1 MPNGHDLFASAR
13 LDASGVAEG
22 VQQAKTALTTFNRA
36 LIENKSE
43 MKSVS
48 TELKQLEKTQS
59 ELAQKMKETNQPTEE
74 QQAEMAKLSERIEA
88 LRMQAARLKT
98 EEIDLKRK
106 INGTT
111 KELGEYYDK
120 AKQAA
125 NATEIATKEL
135 DQYSDKAQQAA
146 DSTDTATKEMDQYS
160 DKAQQAADS
169 TDTAT
174 KEMGQYSDKAKQA
187 ADTTDTMAGKM
198 QGLGAALKAVA
209 LGYTGKKLYDV
220 LIGSNADMEQYLAS
234 FETAL
239 GSAEAAQRMV
249 RNIAAFAAKTPL
261 ELPDVSEYTK
271 LLMNYGYASDT
282 VLDKLRQLG
291 DLAEGNVS
299 KLGSV
304 TQAYGQ
310 MYAKGKVTGEELLQ
324 MTEAGVPLLSAL
336 AESMGKTAGEVQ
348 DMVSKGQVGIAEL
361 DAAIA
366 SLTTGT
372 GRFAGAM
379 EKQSTTMNGML
390 STLQD
395 NLAQMGRDAGQ
406 GVFQETKEA
415 IREVNELL
423 EEARKDGTVADIAE
437 TAGAALGGIIKNI
450 TRLLELGYDCK
461 ELIFATITAIGAYKT
476 VVIAQT
482 AATNAATMAQT
493 AYNAAL
499 NANPVGLVIA
509 ALAGLATAYRAVTA
523 ETRQL
528 IKSWEDQQETME
540 TAIAEGRKEI
550 AVIEHKAKIYEE
562 LRQKTNLTTEEK
574 RELNMV
580 AQELQE
586 TLGGAVQVI
595 NRETG
600 AYNDLSASIAK
611 FIETQDKA
619 IRLEAMKESYMAALS
634 GMEEADKKIR
644 ELQGSGSALQ
654 NAVIGAPKD
663 YIHPIYQ
670 KQIDDLEKLKK
681 SYQATIEEYR
691 KLSVELN
698 FMGVETEGATSA
710 SDKLTAAMT
719 QQTTAAGE
727 LADALNAV
735 ESASKLYQSA
745 VDEVKES
752 QSLSLST
759 LQKIVEKYPEMEDVI
774 YRYIGG
780 LIKEQDVLNAMA
792 GCYKA
797 DYNNY
802 YSLIRAKLE
811 ADGTFYRNVL
821 SANADRV
828 NQFKSQ
834 YGIDLANYASYTAAK
849 AAIDEQ
855 YYKAVNAAPDLG
867 PGALTD
873 IRNGN
878 SLSSVR
884 QSAAKARLK
893 AQSELSAIFNS
904 AFDGAGVNF
913 EKLVKES
920 VANSKGQTSQSGS
933 SSGSSAEL
941 SMYEIAN
948 EAYKKLVNER
958 IELID
963 AERDAKKEALDEAI
977 AAIDA
982 EIEARKRLTEDK
994 SIEKEIQSL
1003 EAQLTYAKMDDFT
1016 RMELERELQKLREE
1030 QAETQWQRDMADKKA
1045 ELQAGYDT
1053 ADAELQAM
1061 AEELRKRLDYA
1072 GNLFD
1077 RLDGSPSA
1085 SSVVNNNSTT
1095 ANVQV
1100 INNALSAGQIARE
1113 IIRQL
1118 MDGVI

>member
-1 MPNGHDLFASAR
+1 MPNGHDLFARAK

-43 MKSVS
+43 MKTVS
-48 TELKQLEKTQS
+48 TELKQLEKAQS
-59 ELAQKMKETNQPTEE
+59 ELAQEMKKTNQPTEA

-88 LRMQAARLKT
+88 LRMQSARLKT
-98 EEIDLKRK
+98 EETDLKRK
-106 INGTT
+106 ISGTT
-111 KELGEYYDK
+111 KELGEYY
-120 AKQAA
+120 
-125 NATEIATKEL
+125 
-135 DQYSDKAQQAA
+135 
-146 DSTDTATKEMDQYS
+146 
-160 DKAQQAADS
+160 
-169 TDTAT
+169 
-174 KEMGQYSDKAKQA
+174 DKAKQA

-239 GSAEAAQRMV
+239 GTAEAAQRMV
-249 RNIAAFAAKTPL
+249 RNIASFAAKTPL
-261 ELPDVSEYTK
+261 ELPDVSEYTT
-271 LLMNYGYASDT
+271 LLMNYGYASDG

-291 DLAEGNVS
+291 DLAEGNAA

-310 MYAKGKVTGEELLQ
+310 MYAKGKVTGEELMQ
-324 MTEAGVPLLSAL
+324 MTEAGVPLLNAL

-406 GVFQETKEA
+406 SAFKETKEA
-415 IREVNELL
+415 IREVNAML
-423 EEARKDGTVADIAE
+423 EDARKNGTVADIAE
-437 TAGAALGGIIKNI
+437 TAGAALGGIIKSI

-461 ELIFATITAIGAYKT
+461 ELIFATITAIGAYNAAVQVQT
-476 VVIAQT
+476 LWQNRTVIAT
-482 AATNAATMAQT
+482 KAATLAQQ
-493 AYNAAL
+493 AYNVAL
-499 NANPVGLVIA
+499 SANPIGLVAA
-509 ALAGLATAYRAVTA
+509 ALAGIVTAYAASTAAMTANRRAFEEQVETA
-523 ETRQL
+523 E
-528 IKSWEDQQETME
+528 E
-540 TAIAEGRKEI
+540 AIAASESEI
-550 AVIEHKAKIYEE
+550 SV
-562 LRQKTNLTTEEK
+562 LEEK
-574 RELNMV
+574 AEAYEALRTKQERTAEEERTL
-580 AQELQE
+580 AALAEELQE
-586 TLGGAVQVI
+586 TMGDSVRVI
-595 NRETG
+595 DAETG
-600 AYNDLSASIAK
+600 AYQNLTQSVDDYIAALR
-611 FIETQDKA
+611 TKA
-619 IRLEAMKESYMAALS
+619 RMEAMSDSYQTAISSIDEARKKLA
-634 GMEEADKKIR
+634 GLQEE
-644 ELQGSGSALQ
+644 QGTYGSAE
-654 NAVIGAPKD
+654 AER
-663 YIHPIYQ
+663 YIQYQ
-670 KQIDDLEKLKK
+670 IAEVEKLIAQYERVISEYEKLAVGAE
-681 SYQATIEEYR
+681 QAGDAGDG
-691 KLSVELN
+691 
-698 FMGVETEGATSA
+698 F
-710 SDKLTAAMT
+710 TAAMT

-727 LADALNAV
+727 LAEALNSV
-735 ESASKLYQSA
+735 ESAAKLYQSA

-752 QSLSLST
+752 QGLSLST

-855 YYKAVNAAPDLG
+855 YYKAVNSAPDLG

-878 SLSSVR
+878 SLSSIR

-893 AQSELSAIFNS
+893 AQGELSAIFNS

-1003 EAQLTYAKMDDFT
+1003 EAQLTYAKMDDFS

-1072 GNLFD
+1072 GHLFD

-1095 ANVQV
+1095 ANVNIV
-1100 INNALSAGQIARE
+1100 NNALSAGQIARE

>member
-1 MPNGHDLFASAR
+1 MPNGHDLFARAK

-106 INGTT
+106 ISGTT

-135 DQYSDKAQQAA
+135 
-146 DSTDTATKEMDQYS
+146 
-160 DKAQQAADS
+160 
-169 TDTAT
+169 
-174 KEMGQYSDKAKQA
+174 GQYSDKAKQA
-187 ADTTDTMAGKM
+187 ADTIDTMAGKM

-209 LGYTGKKLYDV
+209 LGYTGKKLYDA

-239 GSAEAAQRMV
+239 GTAEAAQQMV
-249 RNIAAFAAKTPL
+249 RNIASFAAKTPL
-261 ELPDVSEYTK
+261 ELPDVSEYTT
-271 LLMNYGYASDT
+271 LLMNYGYASDG

-291 DLAEGNVS
+291 DLAEGNAA

-310 MYAKGKVTGEELLQ
+310 MYAKGKVTGEELMQ
-324 MTEAGVPLLSAL
+324 MTEAGVPLLNAL

-348 DMVSKGQVGIAEL
+348 DMVSKGAVGIAEL
-361 DAAIA
+361 DDAIA

-379 EKQSTTMNGML
+379 AKQSETMNGML

-406 GVFQETKEA
+406 SAFKETKEA

-423 EEARKDGTVADIAE
+423 EDARKNGTVADIAE
-437 TAGAALGGIIKNI
+437 TAGAALGGIIKSI

-461 ELIFATITAIGAYKT
+461 ELIFATITAIGAYNAAVQAQT
-476 VVIAQT
+476 LWQNRAVIAT
-482 AATNAATMAQT
+482 KAATLAQQ
-493 AYNAAL
+493 AYNVAL
-499 NANPVGLVIA
+499 SANPVGLVAA
-509 ALAGLATAYRAVTA
+509 ALAGIVTAYAASTAAMTANRRAFEEQVETAQEAIAASESEISVLEEKAEAYESLRTKQERTA
-523 ETRQL
+523 EEERTL
-528 IKSWEDQQETME
+528 
-540 TAIAEGRKEI
+540 AALAE
-550 AVIEHKAKIYEE
+550 
-562 LRQKTNLTTEEK
+562 
-574 RELNMV
+574 
-580 AQELQE
+580 ELQE
-586 TLGGAVQVI
+586 TMGDSVRVI
-595 NRETG
+595 DAETG
-600 AYNDLSASIAK
+600 AYNSLTESVDDYIASLRTKAK
-611 FIETQDKA
+611 
-619 IRLEAMKESYMAALS
+619 LEAMSDSYQTAVSSIDEARKKLA
-634 GMEEADKKIR
+634 GLQEE
-644 ELQGSGSALQ
+644 QGTYGSAE
-654 NAVIGAPKD
+654 AER
-663 YIHPIYQ
+663 YIQYQ
-670 KQIDDLEKLKK
+670 IAEVEKLIGQYERVIAEYEKL
-681 SYQATIEEYR
+681 AT
-691 KLSVELN
+691 
-698 FMGVETEGATSA
+698 GAKTTGEA
-710 SDKLTAAMT
+710 QDGLTAAIT
-719 QQTTAAGE
+719 QQTTAAGD
-727 LADALNAV
+727 LADALSSV
-735 ESASKLYQSA
+735 ESASKLYKSA

-752 QSLSLST
+752 QSLSLDT
-759 LQKIVEKYPEMEDVI
+759 LRDIVNRYPEMEDVI

-855 YYKAVNAAPDLG
+855 YYKAVNSAPDLG

-873 IRNGN
+873 IRNGS

-884 QSAAKARLK
+884 QAAAKARLK

-1003 EAQLTYAKMDDFT
+1003 EAQLTYAKMDDFS

-1053 ADAELQAM
+1053 ADAELQTM
-1061 AEELRKRLDYA
+1061 AEELRRRLDYA
-1072 GNLFD
+1072 GHLFD